1 MYHISQAEYGAH
13 YMIMYPD
20 LVTLRKLYSD
30 YIPAQ
35 IEHNNETV
43 LINPFYETT
52 DSIIQML
59 SENTMM
65 VW

>member
-1 MYHISQAEYGAH
+1 
-13 YMIMYPD
+13 MIIYPD

-65 VW
+65 V